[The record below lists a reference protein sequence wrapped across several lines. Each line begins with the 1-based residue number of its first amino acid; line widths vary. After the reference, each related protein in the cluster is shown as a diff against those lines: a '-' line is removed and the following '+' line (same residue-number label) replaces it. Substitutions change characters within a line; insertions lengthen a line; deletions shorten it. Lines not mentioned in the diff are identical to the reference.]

1 MRGASGSLP
10 SADTSARGAS
20 GRINLEQLQEYMR
33 RQSEEDKK
41 NRTITVEGDTVP
53 DALRKASIELAIPVS
68 GLEYEVLR
76 RGSGGTLGIGRA
88 AWKLSV
94 YERSKVVKTSVESEE
109 EARREAERAAQTP
122 EKPKDLPGEVF
133 VRVSGDGAFLRV
145 TKPQGR
151 GPRATEIM
159 ALERLAVRGISSFD
173 AALVSRICKH
183 ADGELVRVADVQYN
197 PGHDSTA
204 SMDVTDGAMKAIVVV
219 VEPGPGGA
227 DISSDFLR
235 SYLHSNGVI
244 HGLREDVL
252 EEIDTSP
259 RYGKPLVVAEGT
271 RAHDGADARI
281 EYNFKMEKDAV
292 TLREKDGRVDFKDIS
307 HVENVVAGQLLAR
320 KIPAEAGQPGRTV
333 TGTTIPAT
341 KGKDCDLVIGK
352 NVKLAEDGLSV
363 MAEINGQV
371 LLIGGKINVEPIY
384 TIPGDVNLRTGNILF
399 LGTVIV
405 KGNVEDGFSVKAAG
419 NIEIFGSVGKCLIDA
434 EGDIIVH
441 QGIAAKTEGKV
452 RCGKSLYSK
461 FIEHAHVDAGEY
473 VVVTDGIV
481 HSFVDANK
489 MILCQGKRAQIVG
502 GRLRA
507 SEEINSKIL
516 GAVGGSETLLEV
528 GYDPRSKERL
538 VGLEEAKK
546 TVEKSLE
553 EVDLNIKTLE
563 NLLKVQKKLPP
574 EKAQYLSEQN
584 EKRSEL
590 LRKLDESIQ
599 EMGTINTHLSSLNTI
614 GKISASE
621 RVYPGVKLAIKNA
634 TLAVRTEFK
643 FVTFFLQGGEV
654 KVTKYEAFDEE
665 LMRRK

>member
-1 MRGASGSLP
+1 MPGV
-10 SADTSARGAS
+10 
-20 GRINLEQLQEYMR
+20 NLEQIQEYMR
-33 RQSEEDKK
+33 MQSEEDKK
-41 NRTITVEGDTVP
+41 NRTITVEAENVQEG
-53 DALRKASIELAIPVS
+53 LKKASIELGIPLTA
-68 GLEYEVLR
+68 LEYEIVS
-76 RGSGGTLGIGRA
+76 RGSSGTFGIGRSP
-88 AWKLSV
+88 WKIAV
-94 YERSKVVKTSVESEE
+94 YERSKQVKTSTEAAEAAAHEAEMQE
-109 EARREAERAAQTP
+109 EAAAR
-122 EKPKDLPGEVF
+122 PKDLPGEVF
-133 VRVSGDGAFLRV
+133 VRVSGDGAFLRA
-145 TKPQGR
+145 TKPQAR

-159 ALERLAVRGISSFD
+159 AREKLSLRGVASFD
-173 AALVSRICKH
+173 AALVSRIIKH
-183 ADGELVRVADVQYN
+183 ADGEYVRVADVQYN
-197 PGHDSTA
+197 PSHDA
-204 SMDVTDGAMKAIVVV
+204 SLSVDVTDGAMKAVIIIN
-219 VEPGPGGA
+219 EPGFGGA
-227 DISSDFLR
+227 DISSDYVRSFLA
-235 SYLHSNGVI
+235 SNGVV
-244 HGLREDVL
+244 HGLKDDVL
-252 EEIDTSP
+252 EEIELSP
-259 RYGKPLVVAEGT
+259 RYGHPIVAAEGT
-271 RAHDGADARI
+271 RAHDGANAHID
-281 EYNFKMEKDAV
+281 YNFKLERDAV

-320 KIPAEAGQPGRTV
+320 KIPAEPGQPGQTV
-333 TGTTIPAT
+333 TGSTIPAT
-341 KGKDCDLVIGK
+341 KGKDCDLLVGK
-352 NVKLAEDGLSV
+352 NVKISEDGLS
-363 MAEINGQV
+363 ALADINGQV
-371 LLIGGKINVEPIY
+371 LLLGGKINVEPIY

-399 LGTVIV
+399 LGSVIV

-419 NIEIFGSVGKCLIDA
+419 NIEIFGSVGKCLVDA
-434 EGDIIVH
+434 EGDIFVH
-441 QGIAAKTEGKV
+441 QGIAAKTEGKI

-481 HSFVDANK
+481 HSHVDANK

-516 GAVGGSETLLEV
+516 GSVAGTETLLEV

-538 VGLEEAKK
+538 VALEEEKR

-590 LRKLDESIQ
+590 LHRLEEGVREIGQ
-599 EMGTINTHLSSLNTI
+599 LNAHLSSLTTI

-634 TLAVRTEFK
+634 NLAVRTEFK

-665 LMRRK
+665 LMRRR